1 MSVFGESASM
11 GNRKV
16 KKVQGSKM
24 MGVWLL
30 LLFLFVGELLLYT
43 WCRVQ
48 CVRTGYEI
56 SDLAKK
62 NRDLTALQKGLRV
75 ELARL
80 KSPDRIAKI
89 AQDRLGLIMPNAKHT
104 IVIP

>member
-1 MSVFGESASM
+1 M
-11 GNRKV
+11 GNRKL
-16 KKVQGSKM
+16 KKVDSPKM
-24 MGVWLL
+24 IGIWIL
-30 LLFLFVGELLLYT
+30 LLFIFVGELLLYT

-56 SDLAKK
+56 SAQTEK
-62 NRDLTALQKGLRV
+62 NRDLTALQKSLKV

-80 KSPDRIAKI
+80 KSPERIARI
-89 AQDRLGLIMPNAKHT
+89 AQTQLGLIMPDAKHT

>member
-1 MSVFGESASM
+1 M
-11 GNRKV
+11 GRK
-16 KKVQGSKM
+16 KKKTPRNPKG
-24 MGVWLL
+24 LL
-30 LLFLFVGELLLYT
+30 LLLMLLALFIAELLLYT

-56 SDLAKK
+56 AGQN
-62 NRDLTALQKGLRV
+62 NRHMKLTLLQKNLNI

-80 KSPDRIAKI
+80 KSPERIVKI
-89 AQDRLGLIMPNAKHT
+89 AETELGLIMPNATQT